1 MTGSLFFLSLF
12 LSSSVVVVVVVVM
25 VLYLQK
31 GLWTADTRVIHV
43 DLERGCVY
51 LTLNMLLF
59 ELV

>member
-12 LSSSVVVVVVVVM
+12 LSSSVVVVVVM

-31 GLWTADTRVIHV
+31 GLWTADTCVIHV